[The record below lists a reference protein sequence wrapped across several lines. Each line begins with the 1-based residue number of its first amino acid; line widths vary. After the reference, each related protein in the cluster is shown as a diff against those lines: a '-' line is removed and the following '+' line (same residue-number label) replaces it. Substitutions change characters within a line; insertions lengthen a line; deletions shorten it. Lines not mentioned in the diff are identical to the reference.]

1 MLSNY
6 HQSVLTL
13 MSINVVAVTGV
24 ALLTGFTGLFSFGH
38 AGYMSIGAYT
48 AAMLVVRAKL
58 PFLLALP
65 LGGAMACLVSLIMYP
80 TLRLKGDYFAIAALG
95 FGEAVRLIMDNG
107 GTFTGGARGFPGI
120 PTMTRLPVAL
130 VFAALALY
138 FMRNILYSRFGRA
151 LIAIRE
157 DRLAAQSL
165 GINVAHSQM
174 MSLAISA
181 FYCGTAGGLFAF
193 FMSFVQPRMFDM
205 AKSTELASSI
215 VFGGL
220 GSLTGSAVAAGIL
233 TSIPEVFR
241 PLMTWRMVFYGLALV
256 LTIVLRPSGL
266 LGTWELS
273 VNGILKV
280 FGVSRDWT
288 PGSRPPAGTG
298 AGAAGATG
306 GLGPRTPGRSGG
318 GK

>member
-1 MLSNY
+1 MLSTY
-6 HQSVLTL
+6 YQSVLTL

-38 AGYMSIGAYT
+38 AGFMSIGAYA
-48 AAMLVVRAKL
+48 AAMLGVRAKL
-58 PFLLALP
+58 PFLLVLP
-65 LGGAMACLVSLIMYP
+65 LGGAVACLASFIMYP

-95 FGEAVRLIMDNG
+95 FGEAVKLIMDNG

-120 PTMTRLPVAL
+120 PTMTKLPVAL
-130 VFAALALY
+130 AVAALGLY
-138 FMRNILYSRFGRA
+138 LMRNIIYSRFGRA

-193 FMSFVQPRMFDM
+193 FMAFVQPRMFNLD
-205 AKSTELASSI
+205 KSTELAASI

-220 GSLTGSAVAAGIL
+220 GSLTGAVAAAGIL
-233 TSIPEVFR
+233 TAIPEVFR

-266 LGTWELS
+266 LGTNEVS
-273 VNGILKV
+273 VDGILRV
-280 FGVSRDWT
+280 FGAVHARATSR
-288 PGSRPPAGTG
+288 RPPANP
-298 AGAAGATG
+298 AAAG
-306 GLGPRTPGRSGG
+306 RSAGQAGQGG
-318 GK
+318 GRP